1 MIRVLSLMAALCC
14 LVAACGGQTPL
25 HEPIPVRV
33 DIFHPL
39 PETSVGFEEQPVKIG
54 AQVSNANDKPV
65 TGAQIEAVI
74 TLPSGEL
81 CAKGTLKEASE
92 GVYRGEVCPLGQDAP
107 PGTYTVTVTVSGS
120 YQGQQVHAFVVHPP
134 QTVEMHGF
142 RVRIPTSYEIG
153 TRGKQYA
160 ESQGDVSVEL
170 TSSGANSV
178 LVYRKAGRLPLEVEP
193 LTRLLTDINVGSYEM
208 GTVVES
214 SEPTEF
220 DGKPALQL
228 GGYWTH
234 DTFGKGPFRAV
245 GVQCGEYFFVVEAAI
260 NGAWTPDLTHIMNS
274 FHCLEK

>member
-14 LVAACGGQTPL
+14 LVAACGGQAPL
-25 HEPIPVRV
+25 HEPIPVKV

-54 AQVSNANDKPV
+54 AQVSDANDKPV

-74 TLPSGEL
+74 TLHGGEL

-178 LVYRKAGRLPLEVEP
+178 LVYRKAGLVRNGHCRRKL
-193 LTRLLTDINVGSYEM
+193 
-208 GTVVES
+208 
-214 SEPTEF
+214 
-220 DGKPALQL
+220 
-228 GGYWTH
+228 
-234 DTFGKGPFRAV
+234 RA
-245 GVQCGEYFFVVEAAI
+245 
-260 NGAWTPDLTHIMNS
+260 D
-274 FHCLEK
+274 